1 MFGNEKINLPELMVP
16 HPRAV
21 MRGFVMIPLAEIAPD
36 WIIPGESRTVAEI
49 AAEFIK
55 KDTIE
60 TKK

>member
-1 MFGNEKINLPELMVP
+1 MVP